1 MYMRTPA
8 NSNLLSLVHVRRET
22 SLSKSFMDRLRYA
35 IGAVLTI
42 LFLTIA
48 LMPQAAQAAWVQATG
63 TSGLRISAMSKI
75 GTTLYAGI
83 FPPSGIYQSTDD
95 GATWTQ
101 AFTSTTTFTSN
112 GWTTKVIRQIGSVLY
127 VGGYTTGN
135 VAHLAYST
143 DSGLTWTDLTGAV
156 WGGANAHAITDVVQM
171 NGATFVAAGGKGVYK
186 STTNDGT
193 GWTLSNNGMQTQPA
207 KFAQIGTD
215 IFVADSS
222 NGPTDGIYKSSDN
235 GGTWVR
241 SSNGITSTTAGSVS
255 NLLNYNGALIFAMG
269 NGIWRSADSGANWT
283 QVLALQTYDMVINNA
298 TLYATPVTSVSLA
311 ATTDGINWTAQSTT
325 GITAAYMQPGIV
337 ISAGKLMLGSG
348 NGVWREADPLP
359 TYALTISAPTNGS
372 VASNVGGISCGATCT
387 GYYASG
393 ASVQLTA
400 TPSGGYAF
408 LSWGGGC
415 SGSTNP
421 LTVTMSADTTCSA
434 TFGSGNAA
442 PTASNVAITGTAKV
456 GVQLSGSYTYSDT
469 ESDPQGTSTFR
480 WVNNTV
486 NSGLGGGTNVATTQN
501 YTAAVGDQGKYLY
514 FCVTPVATTG
524 TLTGTEVCSSATAA
538 VAAAA
543 PMACNA
549 VNLTSAGTTTCVVP
563 TGVTSLVYTVVGGN
577 GGSVGNLGGKGAK
590 LTGTLT
596 VTPGATLYLSVGSN
610 GSTNTGNLGG
620 GGGGGYS
627 SISTTSATAG
637 PVIIAGG
644 GGGAKSGSN
653 GGKYETSGL
662 GDGPGGGAS
671 GTSGGTGGTGDSNYG
686 PGGAGGNSTFAGT
699 NGSSAYYA
707 GGGGGGGGFG
717 ASGGNGGAYSENGG
731 GAVNGGVGGINGGG
745 NGGDSGDSSAP
756 GGGGGGGGYAGGGG
770 GSSASG
776 GGGSNLVPSGGTV
789 TDGDGTPRI
798 VLSVPANAA
807 PVASAV
813 VITGTAKVGV
823 QLSGSYTYSDTE
835 SDPQGTSTFR
845 WVRNTVN
852 SGAGGGTNVATTQNY
867 TPIAGDLGNYLYFC
881 VTPVATS
888 GTTTGT
894 EVCSSASAAV
904 AAALVNGACAQVAA
918 TAFVPTTGLCTYG
931 TASAVASGSPWT
943 WSCTGSNGGSTANCS
958 APNAVTATNSG
969 NGRVIAAGTN
979 GWVIDA
985 ANSGF
990 VATSSLAGA
999 PAMPQ
1004 GYTFP
1009 HGLVTLRLITGTA
1022 GTSTAVNLTF
1032 PSALPPGTV
1041 YWKYGRTSSN
1051 TTPHWYQYPGAVI
1064 AGNTVTLTLTD
1075 GLDGDDDM
1083 TANRVISD
1091 PGGPGV
1097 PEAGA
1102 SVSVPTLTQY
1112 GLFLL
1117 TFLMILSGMAQARR
1131 RKGGIV
1137 I

>member
-75 GTTLYAGI
+75 GTTLFAGI

-538 VAAAA
+538 VA
-543 PMACNA
+543 
-549 VNLTSAGTTTCVVP
+549 V
-563 TGVTSLVYTVVGGN
+563 
-577 GGSVGNLGGKGAK
+577 
-590 LTGTLT
+590 
-596 VTPGATLYLSVGSN
+596 
-610 GSTNTGNLGG
+610 
-620 GGGGGYS
+620 
-627 SISTTSATAG
+627 
-637 PVIIAGG
+637 
-644 GGGAKSGSN
+644 
-653 GGKYETSGL
+653 
-662 GDGPGGGAS
+662 
-671 GTSGGTGGTGDSNYG
+671 
-686 PGGAGGNSTFAGT
+686 
-699 NGSSAYYA
+699 
-707 GGGGGGGGFG
+707 
-717 ASGGNGGAYSENGG
+717 
-731 GAVNGGVGGINGGG
+731 
-745 NGGDSGDSSAP
+745 
-756 GGGGGGGGYAGGGG
+756 
-770 GSSASG
+770 
-776 GGGSNLVPSGGTV
+776 
-789 TDGDGTPRI
+789 
-798 VLSVPANAA
+798 NAA

-813 VITGTAKVGV
+813 AITGTAQVGV

>member
-1 MYMRTPA
+1 
-8 NSNLLSLVHVRRET
+8 
-22 SLSKSFMDRLRYA
+22 
-35 IGAVLTI
+35 
-42 LFLTIA
+42 
-48 LMPQAAQAAWVQATG
+48 
-63 TSGLRISAMSKI
+63 
-75 GTTLYAGI
+75 
-83 FPPSGIYQSTDD
+83 
-95 GATWTQ
+95 
-101 AFTSTTTFTSN
+101 
-112 GWTTKVIRQIGSVLY
+112 
-127 VGGYTTGN
+127 
-135 VAHLAYST
+135 
-143 DSGLTWTDLTGAV
+143 
-156 WGGANAHAITDVVQM
+156 
-171 NGATFVAAGGKGVYK
+171 
-186 STTNDGT
+186 
-193 GWTLSNNGMQTQPA
+193 
-207 KFAQIGTD
+207 
-215 IFVADSS
+215 
-222 NGPTDGIYKSSDN
+222 
-235 GGTWVR
+235 
-241 SSNGITSTTAGSVS
+241 
-255 NLLNYNGALIFAMG
+255 
-269 NGIWRSADSGANWT
+269 
-283 QVLALQTYDMVINNA
+283 
-298 TLYATPVTSVSLA
+298 
-311 ATTDGINWTAQSTT
+311 
-325 GITAAYMQPGIV
+325 
-337 ISAGKLMLGSG
+337 
-348 NGVWREADPLP
+348 
-359 TYALTISAPTNGS
+359 
-372 VASNVGGISCGATCT
+372 
-387 GYYASG
+387 
-393 ASVQLTA
+393 
-400 TPSGGYAF
+400 
-408 LSWGGGC
+408 
-415 SGSTNP
+415 
-421 LTVTMSADTTCSA
+421 MSADTTCSA

-442 PTASNVAITGTAKV
+442 PTASNVAITGTAKVGVQLSGSYTYSDTESDPQGTSTFRWVNNTVNSGLGGGTNVATTQNYTAAVGDQGKYLYFCVTPVATTGTLTGTEVCSSATAAVAAAAPMACNAVNLTSAGTTTCVVPTGVTSLVYTVVGGNGGSVGNLGGKGAKLTGTLTVTPGATLYLSVGSNGSTNTGNLGGGGGGGYSSISTTSATAGPVIIAGGGGGAKSGSNGGKYETSGLGDGPGGGASGTSGGTGGTGDSNYGPGGAGGNSTFAGTNGSSAYYAGGGGGGGGFGASGGNGGAYSENGGGAVNGGVGGINGGGNGGDSGDSSAPGGGGGGGGYAGGGGGSSASGGGGSNLVPSGGTVTDGDGTPRIVLSVPANAAPVASAVVITGTAKV